1 MAKKKSTPVN
11 PSSNASKVAADA
23 KKFFGATGAGVA
35 SASAEA
41 TANRLNKVLNGSM
54 SFEAFLA
61 DAGFKPN
68 GAAAK
73 QARQVLERAK
83 ARNFAKV
90 DGELYEALAADRVP
104 LTHKEKM
111 ADEVPLGGPLKGL
124 PTPTK
129 TPSAPETP
137 SAPDMSGE
145 MPSRGVSQQKLLEK
159 ILKLVDTPG
168 LSPENKKILSDA
180 ASLVQN
186 HDVEAEGTN
195 ILDQMDEHFKDGL
208 PPEMKPKAGA
218 PAETAPGE
226 KPAPKPRGGK
236 PKKGGSKP
244 APKPT
249 IKDLKEAEEKPAPK
263 PGPTPTPEPAPTP
276 EPTKPTEPPAPP
288 IAPKKAKPKGDFDP
302 SMHAGRYPK
311 VGEKLK
317 LLRAGNIGKVG
328 LGALAALMLARQMR
342 PEQDS
347 RPIEAQMEEAR
358 TQSRSARIAKAM
370 EDMRMQRSIQQNQM
384 RLAQANPTLYTSVM
398 AGRRVPTNS
407 VVLGGRPRTDLM
419 RELAAS
425 MDSGRYAQQDPLSDL
440 MG

>member
-1 MAKKKSTPVN
+1 
-11 PSSNASKVAADA
+11 
-23 KKFFGATGAGVA
+23 
-35 SASAEA
+35 
-41 TANRLNKVLNGSM
+41 
-54 SFEAFLA
+54 
-61 DAGFKPN
+61 
-68 GAAAK
+68 
-73 QARQVLERAK
+73 
-83 ARNFAKV
+83 
-90 DGELYEALAADRVP
+90 
-104 LTHKEKM
+104 
-111 ADEVPLGGPLKGL
+111 
-124 PTPTK
+124 
-129 TPSAPETP
+129 
-137 SAPDMSGE
+137 
-145 MPSRGVSQQKLLEK
+145 
-159 ILKLVDTPG
+159 
-168 LSPENKKILSDA
+168 
-180 ASLVQN
+180 
-186 HDVEAEGTN
+186 
-195 ILDQMDEHFKDGL
+195 
-208 PPEMKPKAGA
+208 MKPKAGA
-218 PAETAPGE
+218 PAETASEE

-263 PGPTPTPEPAPTP
+263 EEPKAEP

-288 IAPKKAKPKGDFDP
+288 IAPKKAKPKDDFDP

-317 LLRAGNIGKVG
+317 LLRAGNMGKVG

-358 TQSRSARIAKAM
+358 TKSRSARIAKAM

>member
-35 SASAEA
+35 ASSAEA

-104 LTHKEKM
+104 LTHLEQ
-111 ADEVPLGGPLKGL
+111 AANEVPFGGPLDGL

-168 LSPENKKILSDA
+168 LSSENKKILSDA

-218 PAETAPGE
+218 PAETASEE

-236 PKKGGSKP
+236 PKKGGLKP

-263 PGPTPTPEPAPTP
+263 PAPKEEPKAEP
-276 EPTKPTEPPAPP
+276 EPTKPTEPAAPP
-288 IAPKKAKPKGDFDP
+288 IAPKKPAPKGNFDP

-328 LGALAALMLARQMR
+328 LGALAALILARQMK
-342 PEQDS
+342 PEQDT
-347 RPIEAQMEEAR
+347 RRVEAQMEEAR
-358 TQSRSARIAKAM
+358 TQSRSTKIAKAM
-370 EDMRMQRSIQQNQM
+370 EDMRLQRSLQQNQM

>member
-1 MAKKKSTPVN
+1 MAKKPTPRKKSTP
-11 PSSNASKVAADA
+11 
-23 KKFFGATGAGVA
+23 KKDPG
-35 SASAEA
+35 
-41 TANRLNKVLNGSM
+41 LDK
-54 SFEAFLA
+54 
-61 DAGFKPN
+61 
-68 GAAAK
+68 AAA
-73 QARQVLERAK
+73 
-83 ARNFAKV
+83 
-90 DGELYEALAADRVP
+90 
-104 LTHKEKM
+104 
-111 ADEVPLGGPLKGL
+111 EVPLGGPLAGI
-124 PTPTK
+124 
-129 TPSAPETP
+129 PSPPETP

-145 MPSRGVSQQKLLEK
+145 TPSRGVNQQKLLEK
-159 ILKLVDTPG
+159 IIKLIDTPG

-186 HDVEAEGTN
+186 HDIESEGTN
-195 ILDQMDEHFKDGL
+195 ILDELDAHFKDGL

-218 PAETAPGE
+218 PAETAPEE

-236 PKKGGSKP
+236 PRGGSKP

-263 PGPTPTPEPAPTP
+263 PEPKPAPKEEPKAGP
-276 EPTKPTEPPAPP
+276 EPTKPTEPAAPP
-288 IAPKKAKPKGDFDP
+288 IAPKKAKPKGEFNP
-302 SMHAGRYPK
+302 ELYVGRYPK